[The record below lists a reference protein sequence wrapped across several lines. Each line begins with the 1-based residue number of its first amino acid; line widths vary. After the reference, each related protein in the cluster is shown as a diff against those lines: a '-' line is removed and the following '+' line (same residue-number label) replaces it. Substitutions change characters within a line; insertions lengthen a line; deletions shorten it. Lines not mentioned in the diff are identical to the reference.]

1 MIVFKSENLG
11 SQLSKSFAFFDVEY
25 NDSGSPILLSVKLN
39 FIFLPVICSV
49 VFITFK
55 TELAF
60 PVAKFAIILSSY
72 DNFYNAFKCP
82 TARSFTCI

>member
-39 FIFLPVICSV
+39 FIFLPVIFSV

-55 TELAF
+55 TEFSWISLEF
-60 PVAKFAIILSSY
+60 SL
-72 DNFYNAFKCP
+72 
-82 TARSFTCI
+82 